1 MIVILLK
8 WLGRLFKPRISR
20 HAAAQILARA
30 GGRKGGLAAAAKMTA
45 QERSARAR
53 KAART
58 RWDRA
63 RAGFRAGLED
73 EK

>member
-1 MIVILLK
+1 MIAIFLK
-8 WLGRLFKPRISR
+8 WLRGLFKPRISR
-20 HAAAQILARA
+20 HAAAVALGRA
-30 GGRKGGLAAAAKMTA
+30 GGRKGGLAVAAKMTA
-45 QERSARAR
+45 RERSERAR